1 MRLAA
6 QRVQNSRSEP
16 HNGLIAC
23 STPVLI
29 LSDEQIGS
37 YPVIGDLLARTLEAV
52 GVPVR
57 HLPLS
62 AARRPGGIHRG
73 TIAIQNTIGPRFAP
87 LAGCRNIAMVHHEWD
102 RYPQAWVRSLNE
114 FAEVWVTTAFV
125 KRTLLN
131 SGVVRPI
138 LLLRPALD
146 LDVIPLKT
154 DYRIRHPVRL
164 FACGAPHFRK
174 GSISSS
180 KGSCGRFHARARRSS
195 SSTPS
200 HNETGDHRAQTSRS
214 MTLGS
219 RGIRCSRAIAR
230 PICS

>member
-1 MRLAA
+1 MQHA
-6 QRVQNSRSEP
+6 
-16 HNGLIAC
+16 
-23 STPVLI
+23 VLI

-37 YPVIGDLLARTLEAV
+37 YAVIGDLLARTLEAV

-62 AARRPGGIHRG
+62 AARRPGGIRRG

-87 LAGCRNIAMVHHEWD
+87 LAGSRNIAMVHHEWD

-146 LDVIPLKT
+146 LDVIPPKT
-154 DYRIRHPVRL
+154 DYRIRRPVRL

-174 GSISSS
+174 G
-180 KGSCGRFHARARRSS
+180 FHLLLEGFLRAFPREGHGAARHPHRVTTRLGITARR
-195 SSTPS
+195 
-200 HNETGDHRAQTSRS
+200 
-214 MTLGS
+214 
-219 RGIRCSRAIAR
+219 R
-230 PICS
+230 PDR